1 MLRGTE
7 QCIHSHT
14 TWLFISKTQKLLT
27 FFLFSLDKIE
37 RNHTVG
43 VNFVFPGAKTSAL
56 RRLTS
61 LHS

>member
-1 MLRGTE
+1 MYS
-7 QCIHSHT
+7 QSYNMV
-14 TWLFISKTQKLLT
+14 ISKTQKLLT
-27 FFLFSLDKIE
+27 FFLFTLDKIE

-61 LHS
+61 LYS